1 MKKTKNIHP
10 RMPRLLRCLP
20 LLGLS
25 AVLVFTA
32 LPQPAFAA
40 VSGAPGAQSSAITV
54 HTPSREEIVKYM
66 QEHPTGDIYF
76 DEDGKSTGK
85 VHETAY
91 ETVPST
97 EAPYAAGRLAEAEEA
112 AALNTIKTIRYIAG
126 ISDNLY
132 ISEEYTQ
139 LAQASALVNYVNG
152 KLTHTPS
159 QPSGMELTLAQKGR
173 EGSQRSNISWTE
185 WQENSLKWSILSGWM
200 DDSDASNISLLG
212 HRRWILNPAMSMTG
226 FGSVTGSKGTYQAM
240 YVYDKEN
247 RDSDY
252 TGVCWPARN
261 MPTSY
266 FSASSAWSISLGKE
280 LDPAGV
286 VVSMVR
292 FSDGKSW
299 TFSSFSADGDFY
311 VNNSA
316 YGQKGCIIFRPAGI
330 DGYKNGDRFFVYI
343 AGLDEPISY
352 EVSFFDAEHF
362 YSTSAPTADTP
373 GCNEFGDPVLTWTM
387 PENAERCNLYRRCA
401 GGKWQLIASE
411 LDEPF
416 FEDASAGRGI
426 KYYYRLTS
434 LRTVGGTDYES
445 FPSAAVSIT
454 TSLRKPTFSSLRSAG
469 HGMNML
475 KWKAVSKA
483 SGYKVYRR
491 AKTGSK
497 WSKWTLVKTTNTLS
511 YRDVKAKPG
520 TTYEYRVRAYR
531 TYYKNVVNGTYSVK
545 KAIRT
550 R

>member
-1 MKKTKNIHP
+1 MKNRKKIYP
-10 RMPRLLRCLP
+10 RMSRFLRSLP
-20 LLGLS
+20 LLTLS
-25 AVLVFTA
+25 AVLAFTA
-32 LPQPAFAA
+32 LPLPAAA
-40 VSGAPGAQSSAITV
+40 ASGTSSGTQSTAITV

-76 DEDGKSTGK
+76 DEDGKSTSK

-91 ETVPST
+91 ETAPNT
-97 EAPYAAGRLAEAEEA
+97 EAPYAAGRLAEEEEA

-132 ISEEYTQ
+132 ISEEYTK

-159 QPSGMELTLAQKGR
+159 QPSGMEPTLAQQGR

-200 DDSDASNISLLG
+200 DDSDANNISLLG
-212 HRRWILNPAMSMTG
+212 KSRWGCRSWG
-226 FGSVTGSKGTYQAM
+226 GSKGTYQAM

-247 RDSDY
+247 RDCDY

-266 FSASSAWSISLGKE
+266 FRASSAWSISLGKE
-280 LDPAGV
+280 LDPTGV

-330 DGYKNGDRFFVYI
+330 DEYKNGDRFFVYI

-362 YSTSAPTADTP
+362 YSTSAPIANTP
-373 GCNEFGDPVLTWTM
+373 ERNEFGDPVLTWMM
-387 PENAERCNLYRRCA
+387 PENAERCNLYRKCA

-445 FPSAAVSIT
+445 FPSAAVSLT
-454 TSLRKPTFSSLRSAG
+454 TSLRRPTFTSLRSAG
-469 HGMNML
+469 HGMNKL

-497 WSKWTLVKTTNTLS
+497 WSKWTLVRTTNTLS

-531 TYYKNVVNGTYSVK
+531 TYYKNVVNGTYSVRK
-545 KAIRT
+545 TIRT

>member
-1 MKKTKNIHP
+1 MKKTKTRNP
-10 RMPRLLRCLP
+10 RIRSFRRSLP
-20 LLGLS
+20 VFCLS
-25 AVLVFTA
+25 AALLFTA
-32 LPQPAFAA
+32 LPQPALAA
-40 VSGAPGAQSSAITV
+40 SGPAATKSSVITV
-54 HTPSREEIVKYM
+54 HTPSREDIVKYM

-76 DEDGKSTGK
+76 DADGKSTGRT
-85 VHETAY
+85 HETAY
-91 ETVPST
+91 ETVPRT
-97 EAPYAAGRLAEAEEA
+97 EPAYTAGRLAEEEEA

-132 ISEEYTQ
+132 ISEEYTR

-152 KLTHTPS
+152 KLTHTPV
-159 QPSGMELTLAQKGR
+159 QPSGMDQTLAQQGL
-173 EGSQRSNISWTE
+173 EGSRRSNISWTE
-185 WQENSLKWSILSGWM
+185 WPENSLKWSILSGWM
-200 DDSDASNISLLG
+200 DDSDAGNISLLG

-266 FSASSAWSISLGKE
+266 FSPSSAWSISLGQE

-330 DGYKNGDRFFVYI
+330 DEYKNGDRFFVYI
-343 AGLDEPISY
+343 AGLDEPVSY

-362 YSTSAPTADTP
+362 YSTDAPTADTP
-373 GCNEFGDPVLTWTM
+373 KRNEFGDPVLTWTM
-387 PENAERCNLYRRCA
+387 PENAERCNIYRRCA
-401 GGKWQLIASE
+401 NGKWQLIASE
-411 LDEPF
+411 LDEPV

-445 FPSAAVSIT
+445 FPSASVSIT
-454 TSLRKPTFSSLRSAG
+454 TELKKPAFSSLYSAG
-469 HGMNML
+469 RGMNSL

-491 AKTGSK
+491 ARSGSK

-511 YRDVKAKPG
+511 YRDVKAKTG

-531 TYYKNVVNGTYSVK
+531 TYYKNVVNGSYSVK
-545 KAIRT
+545 RSIRT